1 MWAHSMDLWM
11 NFCTELPI
19 YSWTGGFE
27 LKLVER
33 GGAWS
38 WRQQLRA
45 ACVAVD
51 ELQNFVMQKQ
61 HERSV
66 WCTVFTVK
74 NNKKK
79 KNRLKEKLHKRE
91 TKISREAR
99 KEQ

>member
-1 MWAHSMDLWM
+1 
-11 NFCTELPI
+11 
-19 YSWTGGFE
+19 
-27 LKLVER
+27 
-33 GGAWS
+33 
-38 WRQQLRA
+38 
-45 ACVAVD
+45 VAVD